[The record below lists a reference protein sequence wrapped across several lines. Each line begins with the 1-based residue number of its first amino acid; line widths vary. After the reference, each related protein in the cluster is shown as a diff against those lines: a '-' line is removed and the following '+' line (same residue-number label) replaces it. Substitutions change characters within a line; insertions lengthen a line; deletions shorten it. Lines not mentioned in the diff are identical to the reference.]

1 MLSCLDLVSFVVID
15 VSELEALVD
24 VDIGVG
30 VDANCAD
37 IVDSKAV
44 VSDRCIALHSF
55 M

>member
-1 MLSCLDLVSFVVID
+1 MLSCLDLVSFVVVD

-37 IVDSKAV
+37 IVDNKDA

-55 M
+55 I